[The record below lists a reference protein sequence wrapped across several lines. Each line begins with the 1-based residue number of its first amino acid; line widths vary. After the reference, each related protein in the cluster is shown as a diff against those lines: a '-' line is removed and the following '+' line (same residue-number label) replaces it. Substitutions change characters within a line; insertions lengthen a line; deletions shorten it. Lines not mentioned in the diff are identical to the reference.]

1 MQNSAPVYS
10 LADEAQARA
19 ESAAWQ
25 RFAAPADEAE
35 FCLSW
40 LALLC
45 TRIERCRAALLL
57 TGDGDNGPFRVSA
70 VWPDRRRDLQ
80 YLGPTAQRAL
90 AERAG
95 IVVTPEAGAPDAAP
109 QVAYPVE
116 VAGRLWGAVV
126 LELGQSAE
134 ADLQRALR
142 QIHWGIAWLVDHF
155 RQRMLAES
163 EATLGR
169 VGLLNEVLAT
179 ALSQRKL
186 RPSALAVVNA
196 LAQRLNC
203 ERVSMGLERKGRIE
217 PLVISNMATFD
228 ARSDLVRGLNA
239 AMDEVLDLGVPLQFP
254 EQDDE
259 AIGALAHAE
268 LARERK
274 LAALCSVPLTQEGQT
289 IGALSFERSTG
300 APFDAAS
307 LALARTAG
315 QMLGPV
321 WALMREQEAGPL
333 QRTWRWLGESVR
345 TVFGP
350 RHPGI
355 KLLSVT
361 ALGLVAALALWTVD
375 YRVSARTVVEGAQ
388 QVAAVAPFEGFVAAA
403 PVRAGDSV
411 RQGQL
416 MAQLDDRDLK
426 LEVSR
431 WNAERVQL
439 LRRFQVAQAGQD
451 RGAMGV
457 ITAQVGQADAQL
469 SLAQE
474 KLARTTIT
482 APFDGLVVSGDLSQQ
497 IGSPVE
503 QGKVLFEVAPVSGY
517 RVILQVD
524 ERDVARLNPGQ
535 AGELVL
541 SGLPGEVLP
550 FTVRQITPVST
561 PQDGRNFFRVE
572 AELQGSAARLRP
584 GLEGVGKVG
593 VGREKLLWVWTHS
606 FTDWLRLT
614 LWNWMP

>member
-1 MQNSAPVYS
+1 MQSSAPVYS

-95 IVVTPEAGAPDAAP
+95 IVVMPEAGAPDAAP

-126 LELGQSAE
+126 LEVGHSAE
-134 ADLQRALR
+134 ADLQRTLR

-155 RQRMLAES
+155 RQRVLAES

-196 LAQRLNC
+196 LAQRLSC

-254 EQDDE
+254 EQGDE

-289 IGALSFERSTG
+289 IGALSFERSSG
-300 APFDAAS
+300 EPFDAAS

-333 QRTWRWLGESVR
+333 QRTWRWLGEGVR
-345 TVFGP
+345 TLFGP

-355 KLLSVT
+355 KLLSVL
-361 ALGLVAALALWTVD
+361 AIGLVAAMALWTVD

-503 QGKVLFEVAPVSGY
+503 QGRVLFEVAPASGY

-524 ERDVARLNPGQ
+524 ERDVARLNQGQ

-584 GLEGVGKVG
+584 GLEGVGKVN

-606 FTDWLRLT
+606 FTDWLRLS